1 MKARIFFSYILASLV
16 ITAHTPA
23 MADADIEE
31 NYNERRWEY
40 LVVGAASNTNLQPTS
55 NTAMRK
61 DTSGA
66 FGHEPFVLEQ
76 QLDKLGAKGWEL
88 VSVFGSANNPTYY
101 FKRVRR

>member
-1 MKARIFFSYILASLV
+1 MKAKIFFACILACSV
-16 ITAHTPA
+16 IYVHTPA
-23 MADADIEE
+23 MADSDNEE
-31 NYNERRWEY
+31 NYSGRKWEY

-66 FGHEPFVLEQ
+66 FGREPFVLEQ

-88 VSVFGSANNPTYY
+88 VSVFGPANNPTYY